1 MSCSRVTAAGH
12 GWEHWQAFSLVR
24 HGHDGG
30 GAEGGDCEDDG
41 RTHGGFVV
49 VVVGFGLNRG
59 KVAEIDLDV
68 LIFELMIVDVED
80 ILVKGLYLSL
90 HQTCKSQV
98 SIATIYGPDVYNRMV
113 SLASM
118 YSKREKQPQRM
129 EICRY

>member
-1 MSCSRVTAAGH
+1 M
-12 GWEHWQAFSLVR
+12 
-24 HGHDGG
+24 
-30 GAEGGDCEDDG
+30 
-41 RTHGGFVV
+41 V